1 MKKLFVM
8 LAFIIASV
16 SAMANDNTIDNKVLD
31 AFKKDF
37 ATASQVEWTQ
47 GENLYRASFLYNNK
61 YVSVYY
67 DKEGQMIG
75 LTRNISSIDLPVM
88 LQKSLRSNYEKYW
101 ISDLFEV
108 SNFDGTGYCVTLENG
123 SNKIV
128 LKSMNG
134 EDWAQFQKTAKL

>member
-47 GENLYRASFLYNNK
+47 SEN
-61 YVSVYY
+61 
-67 DKEGQMIG
+67 
-75 LTRNISSIDLPVM
+75 
-88 LQKSLRSNYEKYW
+88 
-101 ISDLFEV
+101 
-108 SNFDGTGYCVTLENG
+108 
-123 SNKIV
+123 
-128 LKSMNG
+128 
-134 EDWAQFQKTAKL
+134 